1 MKVAFP
7 EADIPI
13 LQLSL
18 KAGLDPVQHIAIGEA
33 LAPLRAQNV
42 LIIGSGLS
50 FHNLPALGDPRAS
63 APAEAFDRWL
73 TETLC
78 DGPVEKREAG
88 LAQWA
93 AAPGARMC
101 HPREEHLLPLMVAAG
116 AGTGE
121 TGHHA
126 FSGTIWGKAVSAFH
140 FG

>member
-1 MKVAFP
+1 MGK
-7 EADIPI
+7 
-13 LQLSL
+13 
-18 KAGLDPVQHIAIGEA
+18 A
-33 LAPLRAQNV
+33 LAPLRAQNI

-50 FHNLPALGDPRAS
+50 FHNLPALGDPRATV
-63 APAEAFDRWL
+63 PAQAFDRWL

-78 DGPVEKREAG
+78 DGPVADREAE
-88 LAQWA
+88 LARWS
-93 AAPGARMC
+93 AAPGARIC

-121 TGHHA
+121 AGHHA